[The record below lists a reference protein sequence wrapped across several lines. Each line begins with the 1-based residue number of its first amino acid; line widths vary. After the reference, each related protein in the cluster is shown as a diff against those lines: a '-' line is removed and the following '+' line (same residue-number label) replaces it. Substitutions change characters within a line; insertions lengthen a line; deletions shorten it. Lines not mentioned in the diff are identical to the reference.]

1 MSNLQSPNYS
11 VTPDVTRGLS
21 TLQLTPLLSHPDER
35 IVNEVL
41 ALMEVLLESGN
52 RTVQRGFVQLKSSPD
67 SSLFPTLQTLLR
79 RATVLYEER

>member
-1 MSNLQSPNYS
+1 
-11 VTPDVTRGLS
+11 
-21 TLQLTPLLSHPDER
+21 
-35 IVNEVL
+35 VNEVL